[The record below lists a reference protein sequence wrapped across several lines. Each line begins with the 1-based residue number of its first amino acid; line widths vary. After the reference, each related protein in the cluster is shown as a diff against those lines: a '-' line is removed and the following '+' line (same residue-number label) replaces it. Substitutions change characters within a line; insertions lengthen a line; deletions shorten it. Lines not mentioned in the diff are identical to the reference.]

1 MSITPKTVVNKQVQ
15 TQNYKN
21 SSIVVSCFL
30 KARTCRFKELYIGF
44 INIGIIIFC
53 CRRSETEVS
62 LHQIK
67 QKNIIKKQNKKGNKL

>member
-1 MSITPKTVVNKQVQ
+1 M
-15 TQNYKN
+15 YKN
-21 SSIVVSCFL
+21 NSNIVQCLF
-30 KARTCRFKELYIGF
+30 KARTCRFKGLYIGF